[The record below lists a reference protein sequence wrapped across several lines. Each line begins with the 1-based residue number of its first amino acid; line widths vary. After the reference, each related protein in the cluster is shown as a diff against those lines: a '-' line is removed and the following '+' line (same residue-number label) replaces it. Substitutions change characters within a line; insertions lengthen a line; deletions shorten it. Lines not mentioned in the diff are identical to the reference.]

1 MAREKQ
7 KRSAGDGTVYE
18 TPDGRFRVEIV
29 VGWTAAGRPQKKV
42 EYAATKVV
50 ADAKRRDLASKAR
63 QGLLKAGRS
72 PKLTDWLEEWIETAP
87 ESKMRERTK
96 RGYRSYI
103 RTWIHGR
110 PVAKKRLDKIRAADL
125 AKVYAE
131 MRDAGRSETTVSQMH
146 RILSRGLK
154 VAVQMDELAV
164 NPAGRL
170 DAPQPAPFDPTLLSV
185 DEARRLIQAA
195 EKLEDGARWL
205 VNLALGPRQAE
216 RLAIAWDR
224 IDFGTGKLTI
234 DRTLTWRPWDHGCAD
249 DGEPPA
255 CGKKKA
261 HLCPERTGGGIYVT
275 KPKSRA
281 GGREPI
287 LPEQLLAAL
296 RRLKTAQART
306 RAEEGENWTGFT
318 SADGAELDLV
328 FTNRLG
334 QPLNPRTDWAHWKK
348 FLAANGVPEVRV
360 HDARHTAAT
369 VLLVMGVD
377 QRVVMDIMGWSQA
390 SMVQRYQHV
399 VDELKAEAATRVG
412 AALWAPPTQPA
423 PPADA
428 AVLSIDEFRRRK
440 RG

>member
-18 TPDGRFRVEIV
+18 TPDGRFRVEVV
-29 VGWTAAGRPQKKV
+29 VGWTAAGRPQRKV
-42 EYAATKVV
+42 EYAATKVL
-50 ADAKRRDLASKAR
+50 ADAKRRELASKAR

-72 PKLTDWLEEWIETAP
+72 PQLADWLDEWIETAP
-87 ESKMRERTK
+87 GSKMRDRTK

-110 PVAKKRLDKIRAADL
+110 PIAKKRLDKIRAADL

-164 NPAGRL
+164 NPAARL
-170 DAPQPAPFDPTLLSV
+170 DAPQPAPFDPNLLTV
-185 DEARRLIQAA
+185 DDARRLIQAA
-195 EKLEDGARWL
+195 EKLDDGARWL
-205 VNLALGPRQAE
+205 VNLALGLRQAE
-216 RLAIAWDR
+216 RLAITWDR
-224 IDFGTGKLTI
+224 IDLKTGKLTV
-234 DRTLTWRPWDHGCAD
+234 DRTLDWVPWQHGCT
-249 DGEPPA
+249 DGGAPPA
-255 CGKKKA
+255 CGRKKP
-261 HLCPERTGGGIYVT
+261 HLCPARKGGGVYVG

-281 GGREPI
+281 GSREPI
-287 LPEQLLAAL
+287 LPPPLLAAL
-296 RRLKTAQART
+296 KRHQKLQERT
-306 RAEEGENWTGFT
+306 RLEEGEYWTGFA

-328 FTNRLG
+328 FTNRQG
-334 QPLNPRTDWAHWKK
+334 RPLNPRTDWEHWKK
-348 FLAANGVPEVRV
+348 FLAANNVPEVRV

-377 QRVVMDIMGWSQA
+377 QRVVMDIMGWSQT

-399 VDELKAEAATRVG
+399 VDELKAEAAARVG
-412 AALWAPPTQPA
+412 TALWAPPTEPE
-423 PPADA
+423 PPASA
-428 AVLSIDEFRRRK
+428 AVLSMDDFRRR
-440 RG
+440 RAR